1 MTSHMRVLAYNV
13 WGMSFAPFK
22 YQRMKAL
29 SRLLQRS
36 ADHYDVI
43 LLCELWLL
51 VDYNIIKRKLPEGF
65 HMTSWDLV
73 NTAFSPGGSAGL
85 AIISRFPFLEVEPMF
100 FGAGVRGHLAAL
112 DGEVVSRKGALRVK
126 IDFDGH
132 LVDVVVTHLIGEIL
146 TGDPNCEN
154 DRDVNENHRQGQ
166 TKELLRFIES
176 TCCNSDLVL
185 LAGDFNFDK
194 THESYQLVTSANFE
208 DTGSG
213 EGDKRST
220 WGHPDNK
227 SGNSP
232 PHLLDY
238 VFVRSNH
245 DQIQVKAT
253 STIPEKAFQFPR
265 TGTLTSISDH
275 SPVVADVHLKDPSK
289 PGTQNPR
296 AQRLTA
302 AVDLSNW
309 KEEVKENGL
318 VGFINQTDKVVNFF
332 SERHLKSRVEVVGPD
347 DHVSVDWAWSW
358 FGSFGEAEVTVHW
371 EGNTHLLKGGQVIT
385 VKQDGS
391 YDIQ

>member
-1 MTSHMRVLAYNV
+1 MTSHMTVLAYNV
-13 WGMSFAPFK
+13 WGMSFAPYK
-22 YQRMKAL
+22 YYRMKAL

-43 LLCELWLL
+43 LICELWLL

-65 HMTSWDLV
+65 HITSWDLV

-112 DGEVVSRKGALRVK
+112 DGEVVSRKGALRAK
-126 IDFDGH
+126 IDFNGH
-132 LVDVVVTHLIGEIL
+132 LVDVVATHLIGEIL

-176 TCCNSDLVL
+176 SCCNSDLVL

-208 DTGSG
+208 DTGSR
-213 EGDKRST
+213 EEDKRST

-238 VFVRSNH
+238 VFVRSNQE
-245 DQIQVKAT
+245 QIQVKAT
-253 STIPEKAFQFPR
+253 STIPEKAFQ
-265 TGTLTSISDH
+265 
-275 SPVVADVHLKDPSK
+275 
-289 PGTQNPR
+289 
-296 AQRLTA
+296 
-302 AVDLSNW
+302 
-309 KEEVKENGL
+309 
-318 VGFINQTDKVVNFF
+318 
-332 SERHLKSRVEVVGPD
+332 
-347 DHVSVDWAWSW
+347 
-358 FGSFGEAEVTVHW
+358 
-371 EGNTHLLKGGQVIT
+371 
-385 VKQDGS
+385 
-391 YDIQ
+391 

>member
-1 MTSHMRVLAYNV
+1 
-13 WGMSFAPFK
+13 
-22 YQRMKAL
+22 
-29 SRLLQRS
+29 
-36 ADHYDVI
+36 
-43 LLCELWLL
+43 
-51 VDYNIIKRKLPEGF
+51 
-65 HMTSWDLV
+65 
-73 NTAFSPGGSAGL
+73 
-85 AIISRFPFLEVEPMF
+85 
-100 FGAGVRGHLAAL
+100 
-112 DGEVVSRKGALRVK
+112 
-126 IDFDGH
+126 
-132 LVDVVVTHLIGEIL
+132 
-146 TGDPNCEN
+146 
-154 DRDVNENHRQGQ
+154 VNENHRQGQ

-176 TCCNSDLVL
+176 SCCNSDLVL

-289 PGTQNPR
+289 PHTQPKSSSRPNRPGTQNPR

-347 DHVSVDWAWSW
+347 DHASVDWAWSW